1 MPTEN
6 ENTKVT
12 ITENEDGTIT
22 VVVPE
27 GAETLELMLS
37 AGNCQEGDEIQF
49 DDLELYKIV
58 DCSQG
63 TFVPGEEKH
72 IFSREKRFFP
82 SPNPDPFQKKRRIC

>member
-1 MPTEN
+1 MYLVRCKGGNLSEKTAAVAKITVSWKMPGGERFADYLN
-6 ENTKVT
+6 RGYVFRKGLDKLEQ
-12 ITENEDGTIT
+12 IEFT

-58 DCSQG
+58 D
-63 TFVPGEEKH
+63 
-72 IFSREKRFFP
+72 
-82 SPNPDPFQKKRRIC
+82 